1 MLLYININ
9 TYNSHLDISFLY
21 GITHSLEYRKRKRK
35 KKKRKEYVFLVEKG
49 PSLNALAHNLVCLL
63 LEQPIWQPTEP
74 QPNWAFRTFPGNW
87 ASSQPGRF
95 SLCSK
100 RITFLFDCLW
110 ILMSPISS
118 RLFFSR

>member
-21 GITHSLEYRKRKRK
+21 GITHSLKYRKRKRK
-35 KKKRKEYVFLVEKG
+35 KKEYVFLVEKG